1 MTTFSRITESSEP
14 PAGVK
19 VLAYWEKTGHV
30 EDVEFFH
37 DDGLCY
43 VLFDGETL
51 NDFPS
56 HWAEMPSVSK

>member
-1 MTTFSRITESSEP
+1 MIEFIRISESNHP
-14 PAGVK
+14 PTMVK
-19 VLAYWEKTGHV
+19 VLAYWEKTGHI

-43 VLFDGETL
+43 VLFDGEVL

-56 HWAEMPSVSK
+56 HWSVIPPIRQ